1 MEKINFKDL
10 PSTETPI
17 DSTNLNNLQDNV
29 ENAINEVNYKGGEL
43 IAYGII
49 TSNASTTLTKDEP
62 KAFSD
67 FSSRTSDIYNMNEE
81 VLQYYSGAFSIVKP
95 SIVSLI
101 EVTTVI
107 TGLSPT
113 AIGVTFSGNY
123 NKLPSGVTVMNYR
136 GAIAPFVK
144 KYSSSI
150 YTSYYNVNID
160 TDTQFFANPKFQAY
174 GGDITSST
182 AGLYSYQII
191 KVYAKKRG

>member
-1 MEKINFKDL
+1 MEKINFEDL
-10 PSTETPI
+10 PSTDTPI
-17 DSTNLNNLQDNV
+17 DSANLNLLQDNI

-49 TSNASTTLTKDEP
+49 TSTESTNLTKDKP

-67 FSSRTSDIYNMNEE
+67 ISSGSEIYNMNEE
-81 VLQYYSGAFSIVKP
+81 VLQYSSGAFRIVKP

-107 TGLSPT
+107 SGSTSTATGVL
-113 AIGVTFSGNY
+113 FSGNS
-123 NKLPSGVTVMNYR
+123 NELPSGVTVMNYR
-136 GAIAPFVK
+136 KGIAPFVK
-144 KYSSSI
+144 DYNSAI

>member
-1 MEKINFKDL
+1 MEKINFQDL
-10 PSTETPI
+10 PSTDTPI
-17 DSTNLNNLQDNV
+17 DSANLNALQDNV

-49 TSNASTTLTKDEP
+49 TSTASTTLTKDEP
-62 KAFSD
+62 TAFAG
-67 FSSRTSDIYNMNEE
+67 FSSRISDIYNMNEE
-81 VLQYYSGAFSIVKP
+81 VLQYSSGAFSIVKP

-107 TGLSPT
+107 SGSSSTATGVL
-113 AIGVTFSGNY
+113 FSGNF
-123 NKLPSGVTVMNYR
+123 NELPSGVTVMNYR
-136 GAIAPFVK
+136 NGIAPFVI
-144 KYSSSI
+144 KYNSAI

-174 GGDITSST
+174 GGDILST
-182 AGLYSYQII
+182 AAGLYSYQII

>member
-1 MEKINFKDL
+1 MNKIEFKDL
-10 PSTETPI
+10 PSIDTPYNAETF
-17 DSTNLNNLQDNV
+17 NALQDNI

-49 TSNASTTLTKDEP
+49 TSTRSTNLTKDEP

-67 FSSRTSDIYNMNEE
+67 LSSRTSEIYNMNEE
-81 VLQYYSGAFSIVKP
+81 VLQYSSGAFSIVKP

-107 TGLSPT
+107 SGSTST
-113 AIGVTFSGNY
+113 AIGVQFGGNS
-123 NKLPSGVTVMNYR
+123 NELPSGVTVMNYR

-144 KYSSSI
+144 NYNSAI

-160 TDTQFFANPKFQAY
+160 TDTQFFANPEFQAY

>member
-1 MEKINFKDL
+1 MKKIPFKDL
-10 PSTETPI
+10 PSTDTPI
-17 DSTNLNNLQDNV
+17 DSANLNLLQNNI

-49 TSNASTTLTKDEP
+49 TSTESTNLTKDEP

-67 FSSRTSDIYNMNEE
+67 ISSGSEIYNMNEE
-81 VLQYYSGAFSIVKP
+81 VLQYSSGAFSIVKP

-101 EVTTVI
+101 EITTVI
-107 TGLSPT
+107 SGSTSTATGV
-113 AIGVTFSGNY
+113 AFSGNS
-123 NKLPSGVTVMNYR
+123 NELPSGVTVMNYR

-144 KYSSSI
+144 DYNSAI

-160 TDTQFFANPKFQAY
+160 TDTRFFANPKFQAY

>member
-1 MEKINFKDL
+1 MNKIEFKDL
-10 PSTETPI
+10 PSTDTPI

-43 IAYGII
+43 IAYGIV
-49 TSNASTTLTKDEP
+49 TSTASTTLTKDEP
-62 KAFSD
+62 TAFSN

-81 VLQYYSGAFSIVKP
+81 VLQYTEGAFSIIKP

-107 TGLSPT
+107 SGSSST
-113 AIGVTFSGNY
+113 AIGVLFSGNF
-123 NKLPSGVTVMNYR
+123 NELPSGVTVMNYLN
-136 GAIAPFVK
+136 AIAPFVK
-144 KYSSSI
+144 IYNSSI

-160 TDTQFFANPKFQAY
+160 TDTQFFANPKFQTY
-174 GGDITSST
+174 GGDITSSID
-182 AGLYSYQII
+182 GLYSYQII

>member
-49 TSNASTTLTKDEP
+49 TSTASTTLTKDEP
-62 KAFSD
+62 TAFAG
-67 FSSRTSDIYNMNEE
+67 FSSRISDIYNMNEE
-81 VLQYYSGAFSIVKP
+81 VLQYSSGAFSIVKP

-107 TGLSPT
+107 SGSSSTATGVL
-113 AIGVTFSGNY
+113 FNGNF
-123 NKLPSGVTVMNYR
+123 NELPSGVTVMNYR
-136 GAIAPFVK
+136 LGIAPFVK
-144 KYSSSI
+144 DYNSAI

-160 TDTQFFANPKFQAY
+160 TDTQFYANPKFQAY
-174 GGDITSST
+174 GGDILST
-182 AGLYSYQII
+182 AAGLYSYQII

>member
-1 MEKINFKDL
+1 MNKIEFKDL
-10 PSTETPI
+10 PSTDTPI
-17 DSTNLNNLQDNV
+17 DSANLNALQDNV

-49 TSNASTTLTKDEP
+49 TSTGSTNLTKDEST
-62 KAFSD
+62 AFSD
-67 FSSRTSDIYNMNEE
+67 LSSETSEIYNMNEE

-107 TGLSPT
+107 SGSSSTATGVL
-113 AIGVTFSGNY
+113 FSGNS
-123 NKLPSGVTVMNYR
+123 NELPSGVTVMNYR
-136 GAIAPFVK
+136 NGIAPFVK
-144 KYSSSI
+144 NYNSAI

-160 TDTQFFANPKFQAY
+160 TDTQFYANPKFQAY
-174 GGDITSST
+174 GGDILSTS